1 MGHRP
6 FGDCECNGT
15 HACHRTISIRNYHVH
30 TCKCYS
36 AHRHR
41 VCLLR
46 RLSMLYLSNHSGFAL
61 FGSEDKTQNGENVIF
76 WQLIMSIIICII
88 LICIILHD
96 P

>member
-36 AHRHR
+36 AHMTPSVLVEKIIH
-41 VCLLR
+41 
-46 RLSMLYLSNHSGFAL
+46 AL
-61 FGSEDKTQNGENVIF
+61 PLEPL
-76 WQLIMSIIICII
+76 WICTFR
-88 LICIILHD
+88 
-96 P
+96 